1 MDRVSPTSSTAE
13 SFRLKTSST
22 HTADPVQQVIEASL
36 FGQSKSH
43 QQLPFNFVSTVD
55 IATAP
60 QSDLRY
66 MPFALSRLQ
75 PRVQQPLGCV
85 HAPQHSANGN
95 DQRPSPFTGRHA
107 LRPNSSSGSLPKEEP
122 RVRVESRE
130 GAGRFLTATVVG
142 GAAGMGCSGA
152 SAVVFHG
159 VALSVKLGVGLSAGS
174 PAVTVGIAAT
184 ALNPVGAAW
193 MAGIF
198 VVSAGTLV
206 YGALKSRG

>member
-1 MDRVSPTSSTAE
+1 
-13 SFRLKTSST
+13 
-22 HTADPVQQVIEASL
+22 
-36 FGQSKSH
+36 
-43 QQLPFNFVSTVD
+43 
-55 IATAP
+55 
-60 QSDLRY
+60 
-66 MPFALSRLQ
+66 
-75 PRVQQPLGCV
+75 
-85 HAPQHSANGN
+85 
-95 DQRPSPFTGRHA
+95 
-107 LRPNSSSGSLPKEEP
+107 
-122 RVRVESRE
+122 
-130 GAGRFLTATVVG
+130 
-142 GAAGMGCSGA
+142 MGCSGA